1 MRMLLIA
8 PVSQL
13 TIPESFVY
21 QASEIAL
28 PEVAWSCGELPFR
41 SKSEEVC
48 FRDRAANDFLRIEQQ
63 GILVSTSKQDA
74 RLESERREGRSHEES
89 TNHAFSDC
97 KEAVVHGR
105 WMVVIK

>member
-1 MRMLLIA
+1 MLSIA

-13 TIPESFVY
+13 TVSESCVY
-21 QASEIAL
+21 QAPDIAL

-41 SKSEEVC
+41 SKSEVC
-48 FRDRAANDFLRIEQQ
+48 FRDRAVDDFRGIEQQ
-63 GILVSTSKQDA
+63 GIVVSTSKQDA
-74 RLESERREGRSHEES
+74 RLESERREGRSGKES
-89 TNHAFSDC
+89 TNHAFRDC